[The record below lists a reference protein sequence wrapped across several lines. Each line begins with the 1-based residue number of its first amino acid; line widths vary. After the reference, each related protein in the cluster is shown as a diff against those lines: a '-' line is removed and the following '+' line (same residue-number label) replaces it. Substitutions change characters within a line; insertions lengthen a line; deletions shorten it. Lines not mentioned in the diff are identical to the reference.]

1 MGVADT
7 ILTNTQE
14 EEEDDGGGGGFGLQV
29 NQLKCRRMLAMTHD
43 F

>member
-14 EEEDDGGGGGFGLQV
+14 EEEEDDGGGGFGLQV